1 MTWNGPLHKIDDFR
15 FEIPSS
21 YRGKENKLRMKTTAL
36 IYASDEMIPQL
47 KRDDAP
53 EQTANMTM
61 LPGIAG
67 KAMAMPDIHWGYG
80 FPIGGV
86 AATDAEDGVVS
97 PGGVGFDI
105 NCLHG
110 DSLVLHE
117 HGYRLKIKDFEDT
130 WENDRIKCANFKEKI
145 KNTKINAFMQFRTKK
160 EILEITTACGK
171 KIIATADH
179 PFYTPSGMIPV
190 KDINVQGKIAVYP
203 FEGVSYEPPSDDL
216 IITEK
221 EILHL
226 PIDTYLNPIVQE
238 LKKRD
243 LLPLKANNEKLP
255 YLLKLM
261 GYLIGNGR
269 LHFSG
274 DKGTL
279 LCHGAPEDLKEIQKD
294 LQTIGFTASKIFEK
308 KQNHMIKTK
317 SDTSDSLPFQQVQH
331 SIQVNSSSLTLLF
344 MALGTP
350 LGKKDVQNYVLPSW
364 LFHLKLWQKRLF
376 LASLFGA
383 ESSSPSSVKSNGYQF
398 HSPIISID
406 KHDGFADT
414 GKEFLFQVKKLL
426 EEFGVKSSVTKKGKE
441 LNNEK
446 TTTLNQLQLQISSK
460 SDNLVRLWKTI
471 GFEYNK
477 KSNHLSNIAIQ
488 YLLMKNNM
496 LAERKNAGI
505 IAKKLKESKVSTS
518 EIIKTLKSAYV
529 NERFIERSLYD
540 HGITKPRVAHDFLL
554 FDEFV
559 VMKTEGLG
567 QSGVLWDVIEKKE
580 RIKTDGWVYDFTVA
594 EKHHNFIANNFVVSN
609 CGVRLVRTN
618 LAEQDL
624 DRKTIRQLVDEMFK
638 NVPSGLGSK
647 AKVRLN
653 ASELKEMLTMGAR
666 WAVKQGYGWDNDPKM
681 LEEEGCLDEADV
693 ATISPRAIQ
702 RGIPQVGSLGAGNHF
717 LEIQR
722 VADIYDEKVA
732 KIFGITGKGQIMVM
746 IHTGSRGFGHQVCSD
761 HLQVLEKAVKKYN
774 IWLPDRQ
781 LACAPVNSNEGA
793 NYLKAMACAANF
805 AWCNRQMIV
814 HWVRESFESVLN
826 RSAEDLGMHIV
837 YDVCHN
843 IAKREEHI
851 LNGEKRKLIVHRKGA
866 TRAFGPSRS
875 EIPSKYQDVGQPV
888 LIPGDMGTE
897 SYVLHGVDASEET
910 FGSTCH
916 GAGRVMSRNQSVRLF
931 RGEDIVADLNRR
943 GIYVHPASFKVAA
956 EEASESYKNIR
967 DVVNIVDGAGISK
980 KVARLEPLGVVKG

>member
-1 MTWNGPLHKIDDFR
+1 
-15 FEIPSS
+15 
-21 YRGKENKLRMKTTAL
+21 MKTSAL
-36 IYASDEMIPQL
+36 IYASDDMIPQL

-61 LPGIAG
+61 LPGIVG

-86 AATDAEDGVVS
+86 AATDAEEGVVS

-117 HGYRLKIKDFEDT
+117 HGYQLKIKNFEDT
-130 WENDRIKCANFKEKI
+130 WENDRIKCANFGETI
-145 KNTKINAFMQFRTKK
+145 KNTKINAFMQFKTKK

-171 KIIATADH
+171 KIITTDDH
-179 PFYTPSGMIPV
+179 PFYTPSGMTPI
-190 KDINVQGKIAVYP
+190 KEINVQGQIAVYP
-203 FEGVSYEPPSDDL
+203 FEGVSYESPSDDL
-216 IITEK
+216 ILTER
-221 EILHL
+221 EVLDI
-226 PIDTYLNPIVQE
+226 PINTDLKQIVQE

-261 GYLIGNGR
+261 GYIIGNGG
-269 LHFSG
+269 LHFSK
-274 DKGTL
+274 DEGTL
-279 LCHGAPEDLKEIQKD
+279 LYHGATKDLEEIRKD
-294 LQTIGFTASKIFEK
+294 LQTIGFTASKVYEE
-308 KQNHMIKTK
+308 KQNHTIKTR
-317 SDTSDSLPFQQVQH
+317 SDTSDTIHFQQVQH
-331 SIQVNSSSLTLLF
+331 SIKVNSSSLALLF
-344 MALGTP
+344 DALGIP
-350 LGKKDVQNYVLPSW
+350 LDKNCVQSFVLPSW

-383 ESSSPSSVKSNGYQF
+383 ESSVHSAVTSNGYQF
-398 HSPIISID
+398 HSPILSIN
-406 KHDGFADT
+406 KHEKIVDT
-414 GKEFLFQVKKLL
+414 GKELLLQIKKLL
-426 EEFGVKSSVTKKGKE
+426 EEFGIKSSITKKEKE
-441 LNNEK
+441 LNDENK
-446 TTTLNQLQLQISSK
+446 TTLNLLQLQISAK
-460 SDNLVRLWKTI
+460 SDNLIKLWKTI

-477 KSNHLSNIAIQ
+477 KSNHLANIAIH
-488 YLLMKNNM
+488 YLFMTNTM
-496 LAERKNAGI
+496 LAEQEKADKN
-505 IAKKLKESKVSTS
+505 AKKLNESGVSTS
-518 EIIKTLKSAYV
+518 EIMKTLKSAYL
-529 NERFIERSLYD
+529 NKQFNERSLYD
-540 HGITKPRVAHDFLL
+540 HRINKSRVAHDFPL
-554 FDEFV
+554 FEEFIE
-559 VMKTEGLG
+559 MKTKGLG
-567 QSGVLWDVIEKKE
+567 PSGVLWDVIEKKE

-624 DRKTIRQLVDEMFK
+624 DKKIIRQLVDEMFK

-666 WAVKQGYGWDNDPKM
+666 WAVEQSYGWDEDPKM

-693 ATISPRAIQ
+693 TKISSKAIQ

-732 KIFGITGKGQIMVM
+732 KAFGITNKGQIMVM
-746 IHTGSRGFGHQVCSD
+746 IHTGSRGFGHQICSD
-761 HLQVLEKAVKKYN
+761 HLRVLERAVRKYN

-781 LACAPVNSNEGA
+781 LACAPVTSDEGA

-814 HWVRESFESVLN
+814 HWVRQSFESVLS

-843 IAKREEHI
+843 IAKREEHMVD
-851 LNGEKRKLIVHRKGA
+851 GEKRMLIVHRKGA

-875 EIPSKYQDVGQPV
+875 EIPVKYQDVGQPV

-916 GAGRVMSRNQSVRLF
+916 GAGRVMSRNQSLRLF
-931 RGEDIVADLNRR
+931 RGEDIVEKLNRR

-956 EEASESYKNIR
+956 EEASESYKNVR
-967 DVVNIVDGAGISK
+967 DVVNTVDGAGISK